1 MLAFETA
8 SKLADRSACD
18 FPVLVPRQGQQ
29 RPPSPHQRQAVLGRH
44 RSLGSGT
51 GDDDVVGIAMA
62 RVAAQLLGAP
72 SLHLDFGQFQRRH
85 GVAQE
90 FGLALVRF
98 DQTQAQP
105 GQRELERDPR
115 KAAAGANI
123 GNAFVAAEA
132 VGIENRQRPQDQLL
146 PGRGGVAD
154 GGQVEAGVA
163 LQEQLQV
170 AVQPGVELGPSRE
183 GQAPGN
189 GRGPKPSQRSLAS
202 QFAANR
208 ARMISPMFW
217 WARRLRC
224 NRMRLPVTMTQP
236 P

>member
-1 MLAFETA
+1 
-8 SKLADRSACD
+8 
-18 FPVLVPRQGQQ
+18 
-29 RPPSPHQRQAVLGRH
+29 
-44 RSLGSGT
+44 
-51 GDDDVVGIAMA
+51 MA

-105 GQRELERDPR
+105 GSRELERDPR
-115 KAAAGANI
+115 QAAAGANI
-123 GNAFVAAEA
+123 GNPLVAAEA

-146 PGRGGVAD
+146 PGRGWVAD

-170 AVQPGVELGPSRE
+170 AVQPGVELGLSRE

-224 NRMRLPVTMTQP
+224 NRRRLPVTITQP